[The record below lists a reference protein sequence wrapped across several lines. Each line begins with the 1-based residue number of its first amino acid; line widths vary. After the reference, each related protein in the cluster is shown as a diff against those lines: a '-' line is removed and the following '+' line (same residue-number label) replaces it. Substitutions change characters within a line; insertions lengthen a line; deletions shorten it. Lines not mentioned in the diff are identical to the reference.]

1 MGVLGSS
8 SDLLSLYGE
17 TKLPLTLFMQSKNAK
32 RASDRRDEQ
41 RVLCDAVNLCLAK
54 MFKEASSLDFAIT
67 QSVIVSTKSRKL
79 ASVSKYSSGEEHIKE
94 S

>member
-1 MGVLGSS
+1 MGVFGSG

-41 RVLCDAVNLCLAK
+41 RVSCDAVNLCLAK

>member
-1 MGVLGSS
+1 M
-8 SDLLSLYGE
+8 
-17 TKLPLTLFMQSKNAK
+17 
-32 RASDRRDEQ
+32 
-41 RVLCDAVNLCLAK
+41 CLAK
-54 MFKEASSLDFAIT
+54 MFKEVSSSLDFAIT

>member
-1 MGVLGSS
+1 MFGSG

-32 RASDRRDEQ
+32 KASDRRDEQ
-41 RVLCDAVNLCLAK
+41 RVLCAAVNLCLAK
-54 MFKEASSLDFAIT
+54 MFKEVSSSLDFAIT